1 MRRLLL
7 PTIALALIAFVAACS
22 SESNDSAQSP
32 EATET
37 TETTEATEA
46 TGEVSLPAALDAT
59 IARGAA
65 TMEVLVLTALG
76 DLEAAVEGIGVIDFT
91 TGSAEVAWSDEFGDV
106 IERKTAD
113 GLFAQLDP
121 PDGSWFQFNSQNAT
135 PTSFALAPLTGLD
148 SVSDI
153 SNEGPDRVDGIET
166 VRLVGTTQADDCLSG
181 AGFSPEDELEF
192 GDDVVCAVSVWV
204 DEEGLIVRI
213 DRTFS
218 ATTSAGAEARSVR
231 STTFTDFGSI
241 VTITTPTDVMQAP
254 EGQ

>member
-7 PTIALALIAFVAACS
+7 AAIALALIAFVGACS
-22 SESNDSAQSP
+22 SDSEDPAEGL
-32 EATET
+32 EATEM
-37 TETTEATEA
+37 

-59 IARGAA
+59 LARGSA

-76 DLEAAVEGIGVIDFT
+76 DLEAAVEGVGVIDFT
-91 TGSAEVAWSDEFGDV
+91 TGAAEVAWSDEFGDV

-121 PDGSWFQFNSQNAT
+121 PDSSWFQFDSQNAT
-135 PTSFALAPLTGLD
+135 PTSFALAPLTNLE

-153 SNEGPDRVDGIET
+153 SNEGPERIDGIET
-166 VRLVGTTQADDCLSG
+166 VRLVGTTQAEDCLSG

-192 GDDVVCAVSVWV
+192 RDDVVCAVSIWV
-204 DEEGLIVRI
+204 DEDGLIVRI

-218 ATTSAGAEARSVR
+218 ATSSAGDEARSVR

-241 VTITTPTDVMQAP
+241 VTVTTPTDVMQAP

>member
-1 MRRLLL
+1 MRRLLFAA
-7 PTIALALIAFVAACS
+7 IALALIAFVAACS
-22 SESNDSAQSP
+22 SDSEDSAEGP
-32 EATET
+32 EATEVA
-37 TETTEATEA
+37 EVTEA

-59 IARGAA
+59 LARGTA

-76 DLEAAVEGIGVIDFT
+76 DLEAAVEGVGVIDFT
-91 TGSAEVAWSDEFGDV
+91 TGAAEVAWSDEFGDV

-113 GLFAQLDP
+113 GLFVQLDP
-121 PDGSWFQFNSQNAT
+121 PGGSWFQFDSQNAT
-135 PTSFALAPLTGLD
+135 PTSFALAPLTDLN

-153 SNEGPDRVDGIET
+153 SNEGPERVDGIET
-166 VRLVGTTQADDCLSG
+166 VRLVGTTQSADCLSG

-218 ATTSAGAEARSVR
+218 ATSSAGDEARSVR
-231 STTFTDFGSI
+231 STTFTDFGSV
-241 VTITTPTDVMQAP
+241 VTVTTPTDVMQAP